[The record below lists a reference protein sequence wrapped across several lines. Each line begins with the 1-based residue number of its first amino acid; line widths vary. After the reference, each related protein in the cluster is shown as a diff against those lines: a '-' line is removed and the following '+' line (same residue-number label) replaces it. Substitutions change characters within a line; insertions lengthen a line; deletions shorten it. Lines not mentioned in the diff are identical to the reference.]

1 MFWYRIVDWFND
13 LSERNRIVRNFN
25 KSARDAFILG
35 AAPTLLEARITKGDS
50 SYKHTFSKWN
60 SGFRIKAMSGR
71 ALSRDEMITIGNV
84 ILSNSVLI
92 RQLVALGW
100 DTLEVHDDTGSKGL
114 KWPLRKFILEL
125 PE

>member
-1 MFWYRIVDWFND
+1 MNT
-13 LSERNRIVRNFN
+13 
-25 KSARDAFILG
+25 A
-35 AAPTLLEARITKGDS
+35 
-50 SYKHTFSKWN
+50 
-60 SGFRIKAMSGR
+60 FRIKAMSGR

-100 DTLEVHDDTGSKGL
+100 DTLEVHDDTGFKGL
-114 KWPLRKFILEL
+114 KWPLRKFIMEL

>member
-1 MFWYRIVDWFND
+1 MFWYRVVDWFND
-13 LSERNRIVRNFN
+13 FSERNRIVRNFN

-35 AAPTLLEARITKGDS
+35 LAPTLLEAKITKGDPN
-50 SYKHTFSKWN
+50 YRHTFSKWN

-71 ALSRDEMITIGNV
+71 ALSRDEIVTIGNV
-84 ILSNSVLI
+84 ILNNSILT

-100 DTLEVHDDTGSKGL
+100 DTLEIHDDTGFQGL
-114 KWPLRKFILEL
+114 KWPLRNFILEL